1 MESPTT
7 PSVNISAQPSTTT
20 AVDYSVHY
28 QKLQPTFKDCTFDS
42 DQKPEYLRTWLRL
55 LSGIVRNIPNGKP
68 IENFLDHYLQRHTN
82 KTATRPAFL
91 NEIGLQLT
99 SPEFSIPEE
108 EAAEASSD
116 DPSDHPTNYYDLSPD
131 AQALDKALFH
141 TLFTIV
147 QGTYLDLITDLYGES
162 ARYTFAII
170 AMWRHGELG
179 SSTRRIV
186 AMNKMQELQYHGD
199 ASKWKF
205 DFIGKAREV
214 YSSKLSI
221 EHFIMHCAFKSFE
234 GKNTQVQSMIA
245 SDINSDKV
253 GPDMSLEQLAGNYSQ
268 FLSTLSA
275 GKTNPKINNV
285 KDTCNYCGKAGHY
298 ERDCRKKI
306 YDKGQDPN
314 KDQPNAK
321 GGRGRGRGNPK
332 GGRGRGERSNTTAP
346 QDPPKVEDKPTG
358 DVAKPIS
365 NAQISEKAVSDL
377 CQRIQTGEIKLQMD
391 CALESIEVGS
401 RDSSHGGDLSSM
413 LDGHLGHGEAY
424 LSRNDHSEPT
434 DGSPMFMAGSPQP
447 EKPKDKIVLSLCDG
461 MGCMALAL
469 RPQWEELGFT
479 RYIGVDIFDINEDH
493 IKALPKDSTAIL
505 AFGAMCN
512 DFSKLRLL
520 PDRLDFKG
528 PPRKPGVAPR
538 QGLNGKYGKTL
549 RKGIEILGWV
559 TKYHPNDKDFS
570 ENVEFSDM
578 REDWKEVCDALGKPH
593 IINSQDHSYTCRRL
607 AG

>member
-1 MESPTT
+1 M
-7 PSVNISAQPSTTT
+7 
-20 AVDYSVHY
+20 D
-28 QKLQPTFKDCTFDS
+28 
-42 DQKPEYLRTWLRL
+42 
-55 LSGIVRNIPNGKP
+55 
-68 IENFLDHYLQRHTN
+68 
-82 KTATRPAFL
+82 
-91 NEIGLQLT
+91 
-99 SPEFSIPEE
+99 E
-108 EAAEASSD
+108 EADEATID
-116 DPSDHPTNYYDLSPD
+116 DPADHPKNYYDLSPD
-131 AQALDKALFH
+131 SQALDKALFH

-147 QGTYLDLITDLYGES
+147 QGTYLDLITDLYGEH

-186 AMNKMQELQYHGD
+186 AMTKMQELQYQGD
-199 ASKWKF
+199 AAKWKL

-221 EHFIMHCAFKSFE
+221 EHFIMHCAFKSVE

-332 GGRGRGERSNTTAP
+332 GGRGRGGRSNTTAP
-346 QDPPKVEDKPTG
+346 QDPPKEEDEPSG
-358 DVAKPIS
+358 DKAKPIS

-377 CQRIQTGEIKLQMD
+377 CQRIQSGEIKLQMD

-401 RDSSHGGDLSSM
+401 RDSSHGGDLSSL
-413 LDGHLGHGEAY
+413 LDGHLGHGEAHP
-424 LSRNDHSEPT
+424 SRNDHSEPT
-434 DGSPMFMAGSPQP
+434 DGNPMFMAGSLQP

-469 RPQWEELGFT
+469 RPTWKELGCT
-479 RYIGVDIFDINEDH
+479 RYIGVEKN
-493 IKALPKDSTAIL
+493 KDSR
-505 AFGAMCN
+505 M
-512 DFSKLRLL
+512 
-520 PDRLDFKG
+520 
-528 PPRKPGVAPR
+528 V
-538 QGLNGKYGKTL
+538 
-549 RKGIEILGWV
+549 
-559 TKYHPNDKDFS
+559 
-570 ENVEFSDM
+570 
-578 REDWKEVCDALGKPH
+578 
-593 IINSQDHSYTCRRL
+593 
-607 AG
+607 